1 MKISDGQIGAYEM
14 IEDTIKCRDNLR
26 RLFLIRLFL
35 IGKKANGYGDERE
48 KAFSYASM
56 MEIRHAIAHL
66 NEIIVTLKEANG
78 IFVRSKDRELPDVDA
93 GDYKNNLG
101 DDSASAVEMRE

>member
-26 RLFLIRLFL
+26 RLFLI
-35 IGKKANGYGDERE
+35 GKKANGYGDERE

-56 MEIRHAIAHL
+56 MEIRNAIARL

-78 IFVRSKDRELPDVDA
+78 IFVRSKDRELPDVDV

-101 DDSASAVEMRE
+101 DDSASVVEMRE

>member
-1 MKISDGQIGAYEM
+1 MRISDGQIGAYEM

-26 RLFLIRLFL
+26 RLFLI
-35 IGKKANGYGDERE
+35 GKKAKGYGDERE
-48 KAFSYASM
+48 KAFSYDSM

-93 GDYKNNLG
+93 GDYENNLG
-101 DDSASAVEMRE
+101 DDSSSVVEMRE